1 MHHEDV
7 NYIIIFFKKTNLT
20 GFMTWSR
27 PILGTNY
34 ALQANISSFRRSMHR
49 LKKEIF
55 SQLFFFLAMNL
66 CVFAC
71 AWKQLLVIA

>member
-1 MHHEDV
+1 
-7 NYIIIFFKKTNLT
+7 
-20 GFMTWSR
+20 MTWSR